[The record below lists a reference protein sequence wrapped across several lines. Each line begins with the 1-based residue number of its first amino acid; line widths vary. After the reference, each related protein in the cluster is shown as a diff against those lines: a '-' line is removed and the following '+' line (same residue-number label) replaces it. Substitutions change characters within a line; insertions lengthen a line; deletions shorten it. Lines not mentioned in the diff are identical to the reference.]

1 MKKDGFR
8 AQACYRYKA
17 PIIISLFLNES
28 NFKKMQSTVGS
39 YASVQVPS
47 AIACCQS
54 ELNLAL
60 KSLFVPYF
68 HSLLQCFRQ
77 RRKTPLKL
85 CCCHLLAEE
94 SISSATVEPR
104 RTGMSTI

>member
-1 MKKDGFR
+1 
-8 AQACYRYKA
+8 
-17 PIIISLFLNES
+17 
-28 NFKKMQSTVGS
+28 MQSTVSS
-39 YASVQVPS
+39 YVSVQVPF
-47 AIACCQS
+47 ALARCQS
-54 ELNLAL
+54 ELDLAL
-60 KSLFVPYF
+60 KSIFVPYF
-68 HSLLQCFRQ
+68 YSILQCFRQ

>member
-1 MKKDGFR
+1 
-8 AQACYRYKA
+8 
-17 PIIISLFLNES
+17 
-28 NFKKMQSTVGS
+28 MQSTVGS

-60 KSLFVPYF
+60 SLFVPYF
-68 HSLLQCFRQ
+68 HSLLQFFRQ
-77 RRKTPLKL
+77 RRKTPLKS

-94 SISSATVEPR
+94 YIFSATVER
-104 RTGMSTI
+104 RRAGMSTI

>member
-1 MKKDGFR
+1 
-8 AQACYRYKA
+8 
-17 PIIISLFLNES
+17 
-28 NFKKMQSTVGS
+28 MQSTVGS

-47 AIACCQS
+47 AIAYFQS

-94 SISSATVEPR
+94 CISNESAKSR